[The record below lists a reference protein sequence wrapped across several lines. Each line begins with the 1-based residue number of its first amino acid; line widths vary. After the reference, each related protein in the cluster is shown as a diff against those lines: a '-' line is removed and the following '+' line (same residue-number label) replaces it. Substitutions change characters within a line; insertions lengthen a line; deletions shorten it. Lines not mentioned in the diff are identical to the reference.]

1 MKNIFSIIM
10 IFTLCCGIPFNTFAS
25 YDNIPMEIGAIMV
38 NNETGE
44 SIPIDIEISLL
55 PQDRAF
61 SGEENSNQ
69 DVTAKATFKIPA
81 EINPRFTDTSTTT
94 TDVTAS
100 ISINYGRQG
109 DKIRVNKVYGSWKPA
124 TSMIEIS
131 KREVHYGDGVPLGGK
146 SDHKYPTSNSFSYTT
161 GWGWVDWYPASS
173 DAMSGARA
181 FSSAVVS
188 VPGMSGSHTIEVFV
202 TANQ

>member
-1 MKNIFSIIM
+1 MRKN
-10 IFTLCCGIPFNTFAS
+10 TK
-25 YDNIPMEIGAIMV
+25 
-38 NNETGE
+38 
-44 SIPIDIEISLL
+44 
-55 PQDRAF
+55 QDRAF

-100 ISINYGRQG
+100 ISINYDRQG

-146 SDHKYPTSNSFSYTT
+146 SDHKYPTSNSFHIQQD
-161 GWGWVDWYPASS
+161 GDGLIGILLHLMPCPVQEH
-173 DAMSGARA
+173 
-181 FSSAVVS
+181 F
-188 VPGMSGSHTIEVFV
+188 H
-202 TANQ
+202 QQ

>member
-1 MKNIFSIIM
+1 MVVLRKN
-10 IFTLCCGIPFNTFAS
+10 TK
-25 YDNIPMEIGAIMV
+25 
-38 NNETGE
+38 
-44 SIPIDIEISLL
+44 
-55 PQDRAF
+55 QDRAF

-100 ISINYGRQG
+100 ISINYDRQG

-146 SDHKYPTSNSFSYTT
+146 SDHRYPTSNSFSYTT

>member
-10 IFTLCCGIPFNTFAS
+10 IFTLCCGISFNTFAS

-100 ISINYGRQG
+100 ISIN
-109 DKIRVNKVYGSWKPA
+109 P
-124 TSMIEIS
+124 
-131 KREVHYGDGVPLGGK
+131 
-146 SDHKYPTSNSFSYTT
+146 
-161 GWGWVDWYPASS
+161 
-173 DAMSGARA
+173 
-181 FSSAVVS
+181 
-188 VPGMSGSHTIEVFV
+188 
-202 TANQ
+202 